1 MSNTDPGAD
10 CGAEITQ
17 DTTLERDLVCERGP
31 ALVIAADG
39 VTLDLGGHSVS
50 CNGTARSHGPG
61 ILLREVSRSTVRN
74 GTVEQFDAGVVVEGG
89 SANVVENL
97 TVRDNVGSTDGDLGD
112 GIVVTN
118 SRENRIE
125 SNTVER
131 NGPFSGISLGLQ
143 AQGNMIR
150 GNAVTDNNMLDSADP
165 ASGRQTMGIR
175 VEGPEA
181 NRNTIAGNTVTGSGG
196 DGISVLATC
205 EDFNSE
211 PPCAG
216 TPPNEHNEITGN
228 TSNGNGKSGQGCG
241 IRMFSMADPVAPV
254 SNIIRDNVADGN
266 ASYGIA
272 VDDAG
277 PGSPGNTVVGNRAHG
292 NREYDGSDGALMPP
306 CGKNVWQA
314 NDFGSVNQPCV
325 SRPGPEAP
333 GA

>member
-1 MSNTDPGAD
+1 LSNTDPGAD

-205 EDFNSE
+205 E
-211 PPCAG
+211 
-216 TPPNEHNEITGN
+216 
-228 TSNGNGKSGQGCG
+228 TST
-241 IRMFSMADPVAPV
+241 
-254 SNIIRDNVADGN
+254 
-266 ASYGIA
+266 ASPRVPA
-272 VDDAG
+272 RR
-277 PGSPGNTVVGNRAHG
+277 PTSTTRSPGTRPTATERAARVVASGCSAWPT
-292 NREYDGSDGALMPP
+292 L
-306 CGKNVWQA
+306 
-314 NDFGSVNQPCV
+314 
-325 SRPGPEAP
+325 SRPSPTSSGTTWPTVTRPTGSRWTTPVRARRATRWSATGPTGTASTTAP
-333 GA
+333 TAP